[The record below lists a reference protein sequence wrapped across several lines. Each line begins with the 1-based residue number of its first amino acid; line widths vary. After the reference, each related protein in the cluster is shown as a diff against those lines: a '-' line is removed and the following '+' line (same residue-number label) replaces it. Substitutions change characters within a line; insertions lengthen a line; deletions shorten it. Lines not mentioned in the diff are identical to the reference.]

1 MSTIKYGGG
10 HYRWEK
16 AKKKKKKTIEILKL
30 DFLES

>member
-16 AKKKKKKTIEILKL
+16 AKKKKKTIEILKL